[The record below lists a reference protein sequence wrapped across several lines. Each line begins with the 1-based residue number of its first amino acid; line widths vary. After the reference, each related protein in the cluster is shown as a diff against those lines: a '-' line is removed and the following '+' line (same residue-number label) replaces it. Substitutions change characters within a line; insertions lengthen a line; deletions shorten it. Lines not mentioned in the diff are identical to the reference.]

1 VTASTTSAA
10 NAARNVLTSATAT
23 CPVGKVLLGGGARIT
38 TTSTAAER
46 AQLVSSY
53 ASAATSWT
61 ATGVVAIAA
70 LGAGF
75 TMTVTAQAVCTA

>member
-1 VTASTTSAA
+1 MNVSTTSAA
-10 NAARNVLTSATAT
+10 NAARNVLVTATAT
-23 CPVGKVLLGGGARIT
+23 CPVGKVLLGGGAQVT
-38 TTSTAAER
+38 TTAAAKER